1 MNLFSFFQQAKLAE
15 QFGGQ
20 CSKVKAILYSPIQ
33 PSPSNLLWQPGIL
46 VDLIENPKSVYFQ
59 VYVNLI
65 YIYEGFS
72 VSNSVNVRM
81 CEVMGLVFTLQ
92 KY

>member
-1 MNLFSFFQQAKLAE
+1 MNLFSLFQQAKLAD

-46 VDLIENPKSVYFQ
+46 VDLIENPKSVYKYSK
-59 VYVNLI
+59 VYFNLI
-65 YIYEGFS
+65 MYTVVKS
-72 VSNSVNVRM
+72 MSSKWPV
-81 CEVMGLVFTLQ
+81 GL
-92 KY
+92 